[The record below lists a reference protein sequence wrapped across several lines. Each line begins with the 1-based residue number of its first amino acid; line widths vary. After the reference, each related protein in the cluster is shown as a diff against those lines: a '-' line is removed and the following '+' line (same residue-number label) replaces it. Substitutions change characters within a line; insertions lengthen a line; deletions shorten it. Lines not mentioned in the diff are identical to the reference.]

1 MTSTKPRVADAKAD
15 QSRREAL
22 KNFGRFAA
30 VAPTT
35 MVLLDSREGSAKPGN
50 GRGWGRGGRWGQ
62 PRNSHY

>member
-1 MTSTKPRVADAKAD
+1 MTSKQRAVDAQAD

-22 KNFGRFAA
+22 KKFGRFAA

-35 MVLLDSREGSAKPGN
+35 VVLLDPRQGSARPGN